1 MISGKNI
8 ICFASGWGF
17 HPTSKHHIMRRLAKQ
32 NNVIWVNW
40 HASRRP
46 TMHPYDLRMIW
57 DKLGQISRGAQR
69 VADNITVVTPFQ
81 VPMPSMRLARR
92 FNRLAVRRA
101 IEKVIETLPSR
112 PVQLWSFAPD
122 VSDFV
127 GCFGEELA
135 LYYCVDAFGEFPGY
149 DRALIES
156 RERQLLDRVDVVIAT
171 SRPLYESKSRFHRN
185 VHLIEHGVDYEQLSR
200 AVKEELDTPRELEAL
215 RRPIIGY
222 VGVVGEWVDLDLL
235 AALARECPHAS
246 IVVIGP
252 VLVPR
257 GPCEDLPNVYWL
269 GEREHAS
276 LPTYLRL
283 FDIGLIP
290 FRHVPLT
297 RSANPIK
304 LYEYLAAGVP
314 VVSTGLPSVR
324 PIPNAVWVAD
334 DVERTIRCCEDA
346 LACSSAA
353 DRRRRSDLM
362 RSESWEARLEQ
373 IAGIIN
379 ARGRTLPG
387 ESIGG
392 PAEVPVEEEHCEV
405 AVMTST

>member
-8 ICFASGWGF
+8 ICFASGWDF
-17 HPTSKHHIMRRLAKQ
+17 HPTSKHHIMRRLARH

-46 TMHPYDLRMIW
+46 TMHRYDLRMIC
-57 DKLGQISRGAQR
+57 DKLRQIGQGAQR

-92 FNRLAVRRA
+92 FNRFAVRRA
-101 IEKVIETLPSR
+101 IENVLETLPTR

-122 VSDFV
+122 VGDFV
-127 GCFGEELA
+127 GRFGEELA

-149 DRALIES
+149 DRALIEN

-171 SRPLYESKSRFHRN
+171 SRPLYESKSRFHSN
-185 VHLIEHGVDYEQLSR
+185 VHLVEHGVDYERLSR
-200 AVKEELDTPRELEAL
+200 AVKEELDTPRELETL

-235 AALARECPHAS
+235 AALARGCPEAS
-246 IVVIGP
+246 FVVIGP
-252 VLVPR
+252 VLVPY
-257 GPCEDLPNVYWL
+257 GPCANLPNVHWL
-269 GEREHAS
+269 GERDHAS
-276 LPTYLRL
+276 LPEYLRL

-297 RSANPIK
+297 RCANPIK
-304 LYEYLAAGVP
+304 LFEYLAAGVP

-324 PIPNAVWVAD
+324 PIPNAVWIAD
-334 DVERTIRCCEDA
+334 DAGRMMRCCEDA
-346 LACSSAA
+346 LARGGAA
-353 DRRRRSDLM
+353 DRRRRSELM
-362 RSESWEARLEQ
+362 RGESWEARLEQ
-373 IAGIIN
+373 IAAILDGSGE
-379 ARGRTLPG
+379 AQREETAALPVD
-387 ESIGG
+387 ECVD
-392 PAEVPVEEEHCEV
+392 EDLCEL

>member
-8 ICFASGWGF
+8 ICFASGWNF
-17 HPTSKHHIMRRLAKQ
+17 HPTSKHHIMRRLARR
-32 NNVIWVNW
+32 NNVVWVNW

-57 DKLGQISRGAQR
+57 DKLRQMRQGAQR
-69 VADNITVVTPFQ
+69 VAHNIAVVTPFQ

-92 FNRLAVRRA
+92 FNRFTVRRA
-101 IEKVIETLPSR
+101 IEQVVETLPNR

-149 DRALIES
+149 DRALIEN

-185 VHLIEHGVDYEQLSR
+185 VHLVEHGVDYEQLSR
-200 AVKEELDTPRELEAL
+200 AVKEELDAPRELESL

-222 VGVVGEWVDLDLL
+222 IGVVGEWVDLDLL
-235 AALARECPHAS
+235 AALAREYRRAS

-252 VLVPR
+252 VLVPH

-269 GEREHAS
+269 GERDHVL
-276 LPTYLRL
+276 LPAYLRL

-290 FRHVPLT
+290 FKHVPLT

-334 DVERTIRCCEDA
+334 DVERMIRCCEDA
-346 LACSSAA
+346 LACNSAA

-373 IAGIIN
+373 IAAIID
-379 ARGRTLPG
+379 ACGRTPPCG
-387 ESIGG
+387 RSGG
-392 PAEVPVEEEHCEV
+392 LAEALAEEERCEA